1 MLNYLGVPVRT
12 QAGGRGGRP
21 TERRGLPPTTCPP
34 SPPPQVTGWNDDDLD
49 TNTTDTYKPM
59 IVVTPTRAGVD
70 AVLYHTPPISN
81 ETLLA
86 DFDRSIVDKVYWKRR
101 VPWADVVKQQGSV
114 ERVVPVREA

>member
-1 MLNYLGVPVRT
+1 MAACWGWRPHTSVCWQLT
-12 QAGGRGGRP
+12 QGHTARAHH
-21 TERRGLPPTTCPP
+21 PP